1 MKPEYTYKDLERGRI
16 TSLLGGLI
24 RELAWQDKMY
34 LIDTETKEK
43 TDYNET
49 TDLLINRIE
58 CMEDEDYEVFISK
71 LTEILY

>member
-71 LTEILY
+71 LTEVLY

>member
-1 MKPEYTYKDLERGRI
+1 MKPKYTYKDLERGRI

-43 TDYNET
+43 TNYNET

-71 LTEILY
+71 LTEVLY